1 MGSEESRIIF
11 FDMKNAASLL
21 WVWSVLKQFNMNL
34 IEHWSGGIPRI
45 IGKVKAIG
53 LQEPDFIGGDVDFRF
68 LARKGQSRL
77 RRCTQRLRMS

>member
-1 MGSEESRIIF
+1 MGSEESRIMF

-53 LQEPDFIGGDVDFRF
+53 LQEPELIGGDVDFRF

-77 RRCTQRLRMS
+77 RRCSQRLRMS